1 MARLYSLF
9 ITSYMPSTKN
19 KRILLVLFATLLLDT
34 IGFGMVFPII
44 PILFTDPTSS
54 SFLLAGYSHSMQ
66 LFLAGLIVS
75 VFGFTQFLAAPFL
88 GELSD
93 VYGRKRL
100 LTIGIAV
107 LALSQLL
114 FGFGIEIAS
123 LPLLFISRIIAGFA
137 AANISIAQATIADI
151 TEPKDRA
158 KNFGL
163 IGAAFGM
170 GFIIGPLLSGWIAGL
185 SGNPAIP
192 FWVASSLGLL
202 NVLFVSLFL
211 TETNTNRKAAHRF
224 TVLKGLHNIRTAL
237 SDKDARP
244 LYLSSFFYL
253 SGFSFFT
260 TFVGILLVSVYGFT
274 ETSVGTFF
282 AIVGVFIMITQLLVL
297 RVLSKIYS
305 ERQILRVSI
314 LMTAAIVAIYPFMPN
329 ANLVYLLIPLLSV
342 PQGLTMAN
350 LPALISKGVSG
361 ARQGAALGINSS
373 LMAFATGII
382 PLIAG
387 IGAGVVGIKVA
398 FIGGGL
404 LMVLSWAILFVLPRK
419 F

>member
-1 MARLYSLF
+1 MRY
-9 ITSYMPSTKN
+9 TRSTLPLMTNSKQ
-19 KRILLVLFATLLLDT
+19 KRILPVLFGTLLLDT
-34 IGFGMVFPII
+34 IGFGMVLPIL
-44 PILFTDPTSS
+44 PILFTDPTSA
-54 SFLLAGYSHSMQ
+54 SFMLAGYSHGMQ
-66 LFLAGLIVS
+66 LFLAGAIVS
-75 VFGFTQFLAAPFL
+75 VFGFTQFLAAPLL

-107 LALSQLL
+107 LALSQLM
-114 FGFGIEIAS
+114 FGFGVEIAS

-151 TEPKDRA
+151 SAPEDRA

-192 FWVASSLGLL
+192 FWVASALGLL
-202 NVLFVSLFL
+202 NVVFVSLFL
-211 TETNTNRKAAHRF
+211 TETRVRSKAAHRF
-224 TVLKGLHNIRTAL
+224 TLLKGLHNIRAAL
-237 SDKDARP
+237 TDKDARP
-244 LYLSSFFYL
+244 LYLTNFLYL

-260 TFVGILLVSVYGFT
+260 SFVGILLVSSYGFT
-274 ETSVGTFF
+274 ETTVGTFF
-282 AIVGVFIMITQLLVL
+282 ALVGVFIMITQLVFL
-297 RVLSKIYS
+297 RVLTKIYS
-305 ERQILRVSI
+305 ERQILKGSI
-314 LMTAAIVAIYPFMPN
+314 LMAAVVVALYPFMSDPR
-329 ANLVYLLIPLLSV
+329 LVYLLIPLLAI

-350 LPALISKGVSG
+350 LTALISKGVS
-361 ARQGAALGINSS
+361 AERQGAALGINSS
-373 LMAFATGII
+373 LLAFATGIV
-382 PLIAG
+382 PLV
-387 IGAGVVGIKVA
+387 AGVGTGLLGIQVA

-404 LMVLSWAILFVLPRK
+404 LMAGSWAILFLLPRK